1 MQNGWSEIRPVRP
14 ADLEAILAIEQAA
27 MASPWSVGMVQA
39 ELNAEGGVGLVLE
52 GVAGLNGYAF
62 FRICPP
68 ESELLHLVVASQHRR
83 RGQGEVLLRTALA
96 HFAEQGY
103 ATCLLEVRASNAAA
117 LGLYAKL
124 GFRQVGRRKGYYR
137 QPDEDALLLNCN
149 LTHWT

>member
-1 MQNGWSEIRPVRP
+1 
-14 ADLEAILAIEQAA
+14 
-27 MASPWSVGMVQA
+27 MVQA
-39 ELNAEGGVGLVLE
+39 ELDAEGGVGFVIE
-52 GVAGLNGYAF
+52 GVAGLSGYAF
-62 FRICPP
+62 FRVCPP
-68 ESELLHLVVASQHRR
+68 ESELLHLVVAQQQRR
-83 RGQGEVLLRTALA
+83 CGQGEVLLRTALA

-103 ATCLLEVRASNAAA
+103 ATCLLEVRASNTAA